1 MSKGVNPFQDSV
13 FSLPAEDFAL
23 LQDAIAIRLNKEK
36 YGSSSFEELA
46 EQYGRKAVCP
56 SCGSCVSTLNGKTPD
71 GKQRYICTD
80 CGQTYTLLSESIFHS
95 TNRSFDTWVRYL
107 VLMTFNVPLE
117 MTETLCNISHP
128 TAMLWRRKIFAT
140 VDGYQN
146 HLVLRGRVWID
157 ETYVFDSTV
166 LHEDGF
172 KRKRGLSKDLL
183 CIVVAIDTFGNAY
196 AEICGHGKPSSTRI
210 YKTLKDHIHS
220 GSTIVHDGEKAHA
233 FLIQKLHC
241 TEEKYIADN
250 SPEYLKKMALIN
262 NMCAWLRRY
271 LYRFIGMSTE
281 YMPSYLNWFVYL
293 YRVKSA
299 KEKWPTIPRI
309 LRHLILTET
318 TFKRKRP

>member
-220 GSTIVHDGEKAHA
+220 GST
-233 FLIQKLHC
+233 
-241 TEEKYIADN
+241 
-250 SPEYLKKMALIN
+250 
-262 NMCAWLRRY
+262 
-271 LYRFIGMSTE
+271 
-281 YMPSYLNWFVYL
+281 
-293 YRVKSA
+293 
-299 KEKWPTIPRI
+299 
-309 LRHLILTET
+309 
-318 TFKRKRP
+318 